1 MSSVAK
7 ASSLEDKALALLSSG
22 LPAIKVAEALGVDTS
37 RISQLV
43 SSEEFASKLTEA
55 KYEFLSRHNE
65 ADAEL
70 DTIES
75 KIRAKMLDCLDSVYK
90 PMELTRMLQ
99 VVNASKRRGSSAPAS
114 ITEQQT
120 VLNLVLPSKII
131 NNFVTNINNQ
141 VIQAG
146 TTELL
151 TMQSSTL
158 ASKVKTIE
166 AQRIANYEHAQPAGE
181 RETERGEVTENSAG

>member
-7 ASSLEDKALALLSSG
+7 ATTIEDKALALLSSG
-22 LPAIKVAEALGVDTS
+22 LPAIKVAEALGIDPS

-43 SSEEFASKLTEA
+43 SDEHFASKLADA
-55 KYEFLSRHNE
+55 KYEFLNKHNE
-65 ADAEL
+65 ADSEL
-70 DTIES
+70 DNIES
-75 KIRAKMLDCLDSVYK
+75 QIRKRMLDSLDSVYK

-99 VVNASKRRGSSAPAS
+99 VVNAAKRRGSSAPAA
-114 ITEQQT
+114 ITEQQQI
-120 VLNLVLPSKII
+120 LNLIMPTKIL

-158 ASKVKTIE
+158 ADKVKTIE
-166 AQRIANYEHAQPAGE
+166 ATRIANYESGE
-181 RETERGEVTENSAG
+181 QGS

>member
-1 MSSVAK
+1 MASVAK
-7 ASSLEDKALALLSSG
+7 ANSIEDKALALLASG
-22 LPAIKVAEALGVDTS
+22 LPAVKVAEALGVDVS

-43 SSEEFASKLTEA
+43 SDETFSTKLSEA
-55 KYEFLSRHNE
+55 KYEAIAKHNN
-65 ADAEL
+65 ADNEL
-70 DTIES
+70 DEIES
-75 KIRAKMLDCLDSVYK
+75 KIRAKMLDTLDSVYK

-99 VVNASKRRGSSAPAS
+99 VVNASKRRGSGTPAS
-114 ITEQQT
+114 ITEQQQI
-120 VLNLVLPSKII
+120 LNLVMPTKVI

-158 ASKVKTIE
+158 ADKVKTME
-166 AQRIANYEHAQPAGE
+166 ADRVKTYELTNGSGAKQG
-181 RETERGEVTENSAG
+181 SD